1 MGIALTIKKALLR
14 YGYDVKYYRPF
25 YETILASQGI
35 KSVLDIGAN
44 DGHYAKRMLELF
56 PNAKVFSFEPLPDC
70 YERLSALAK
79 EYPAITPIHTA
90 LGSEKATLTM
100 ERSSFH
106 PSSSM
111 LHMTEL
117 HKRIYPK
124 SATRAAE
131 AVPVSVDRL
140 DTIAETLPL
149 AEPFFAKIDVQ
160 GYEDKVIEGGKKTL
174 SRAVCIIVETSYLHL
189 YEHQPLFKDVH
200 DLVTSLGFSYCG
212 SLERHYDKDNFPTYE
227 DAIFLRNDLL
237 KR

>member
-1 MGIALTIKKALLR
+1 MSIALTIKKALLR

-44 DGHYAKRMLELF
+44 DGHYSRRMLELF
-56 PNAKVFSFEPLPDC
+56 PDAKVFAFEPLPDC
-70 YERLSALAK
+70 YERLAALAK
-79 EYPAITPIHTA
+79 QFPAITPINTA
-90 LGSEKATLTM
+90 LGSEQATLTM

-111 LHMTEL
+111 LHMTAL
-117 HKRIYPK
+117 HKKIYPK
-124 SATRAAE
+124 SATRD
-131 AVPVSVDRL
+131 AVPVAVAVDRL

-149 AEPFFAKIDVQ
+149 EEPFFAKIDVQ

-174 SRAVCIIVETSYLHL
+174 SRAVCIIVETSYLPL

-200 DLVTSLGFSYCG
+200 NLIASIGFSYCG
-212 SLERHYDKDNFPTYE
+212 SLEKHYDKEGFPTYE
-227 DAIFLRNDLL
+227 DAIFMRNDLL
-237 KR
+237 KQ